1 MVTDTLSP
9 EKVSEI
15 RFHHPE
21 LWSPD
26 HPFLYDLNL
35 QLVDASGK
43 VTDEVRSYF
52 GMRKISLGEADGHV
66 VLMLN
71 DRPLFQYGPLDQG
84 WWPDGLY
91 TPPTDEAM
99 KHDLEM
105 TKAMGFNMIRK
116 HVKVENRR
124 WYYWC
129 DKMGILVWQD
139 MPSGMVVM
147 DTENHERPLEV
158 ERVRPGGEDLHRL
171 PGETTAFESELKR
184 MILQH
189 RNSPSIVVWVPFN
202 EGWGQYATC
211 RITEMIKSI
220 DPTRLVDPA
229 SGWALHPC
237 GDIYD
242 IHTYGVKV
250 DVPPVCIDR
259 ASVIGEYGG
268 IGFPV
273 EGHLYNP
280 GMRNWGYQT
289 YPSPAELLQHYRE
302 KFDQIVEMKKTMG
315 LSAAIYTQTTDVEGE
330 INGLMTYDRAV
341 VKMPADTL
349 RQMHSV
355 LYGTGEK

>member
-1 MVTDTLSP
+1 
-9 EKVSEI
+9 
-15 RFHHPE
+15 
-21 LWSPD
+21 
-26 HPFLYDLNL
+26 
-35 QLVDASGK
+35 
-43 VTDEVRSYF
+43 
-52 GMRKISLGEADGHV
+52 
-66 VLMLN
+66 
-71 DRPLFQYGPLDQG
+71 
-84 WWPDGLY
+84 
-91 TPPTDEAM
+91 
-99 KHDLEM
+99 
-105 TKAMGFNMIRK
+105 
-116 HVKVENRR
+116 
-124 WYYWC
+124 
-129 DKMGILVWQD
+129 
-139 MPSGMVVM
+139 
-147 DTENHERPLEV
+147 
-158 ERVRPGGEDLHRL
+158 
-171 PGETTAFESELKR
+171 

-250 DVPPVCIDR
+250 DVPPGCIDR
-259 ASVIGEYGG
+259 ASVVGEYGG

-315 LSAAIYTQTTDVEGE
+315 LSAAVYTQTTDVEGE

-355 LYGTGEK
+355 LYGAGEK